1 MNITFD
7 MLMAVAGTILVLL
20 VIVLSIRLIQCSFES
35 EVEFVTPFDA
45 GLLVATYAWAV
56 LFMVILIIKIL

>member
-20 VIVLSIRLIQCSFES
+20 VIVLSIRLIQCGSKS
-35 EVEFVTPFDA
+35 KVEFVTPFDA

-56 LFMVILIIKIL
+56 VFMVILIIKII